1 MTKYLGHFDSG
12 MTIGFYSHAL
22 FFGKKRLECA
32 QKKVLNMGWEKW
44 LEEFLKKCPNP
55 FYEQTETNAHTVART
70 NEHTHTVARTN
81 EHADK
86 VYWHT
91 GKYVFRT

>member
-1 MTKYLGHFDSG
+1 MVKKKEEKKLLQKNSLTKYLGHFDSG

-44 LEEFLKKCPNP
+44 LE
-55 FYEQTETNAHTVART
+55 
-70 NEHTHTVARTN
+70 
-81 EHADK
+81 
-86 VYWHT
+86 
-91 GKYVFRT
+91 